1 MRRRVSPPSVTVLA
15 VAALLAAAAGGAPA
29 WAAPPKDLDTYVA
42 RAMQTFEAPAI
53 SVAVVEDGKAVW
65 AKGYGV
71 RKLGDPAKA
80 DEHTVFPIGS
90 NTKAFTAT
98 ALAMLV
104 DEGKLTWDDK
114 VEARLPGFQMSDP
127 YTTGE
132 MTVVDMLT
140 HRSGLG
146 LGQGDLMVF
155 PETDF
160 TRRQI
165 VEHLRYLKAPGTLR
179 SGYAYDNVL
188 YIAAGQMVESVS
200 GQRWEDFMHSRVFA
214 PLGMTDAK
222 ASFGE
227 IGANDNRAWPH
238 ARLDGPLRGLGR
250 IQPLG
255 RVENIDAAAPAGA
268 INASAL
274 DMTKWLEVQLDRGAL
289 PDGKGRLFSEA
300 SSAML
305 FTPQTIIPTGPIPGP
320 LSAASSSFKD
330 YALGFIIQDYR
341 GHRVI
346 LHGGAVTGGI
356 SMVVLIPDKHVGF
369 AVMTNSEEGG
379 ALRSI
384 YFHLLDHY
392 LGEQPI
398 DWIAASVK
406 SRETQTAQALA
417 AIKAAPVS
425 AAGAGAPPPLPLSAY
440 AGVYR
445 DPWYGTVTVRQDGQ
459 GLSINF
465 DRSHDMQGRLEP
477 VRYDTFRTRFTDRTI
492 EDAYVTFSLSPEGK
506 VDHMS
511 MKPISP
517 LADFSF
523 DYQDLS
529 FTPEKGK

>member
-1 MRRRVSPPSVTVLA
+1 MRISSPRALFLA
-15 VAALLAAAAGGAPA
+15 ASAALALAAGSVR
-29 WAAPPKDLDTYVA
+29 AAPPKDIDAFVDK
-42 RAMQTFEAPAI
+42 AMATFEAPGM
-53 SVAVVEDGKAVW
+53 AVTIVEDDKVTL

-71 RKLGDPAKA
+71 RKLGDPARVDA
-80 DEHTVFPIGS
+80 HTVFPIGS
-90 NTKAFTAT
+90 NTKAFTST

-104 DEGKLTWDDK
+104 DEGKLSWDDK
-114 VEARLPGFQMSDP
+114 VTSRLRGFQMSDP

-165 VEHLRYLKAPGTLR
+165 VEHLRFLKAPRTLR

-188 YIAAGQMVESVS
+188 YIGAGQMVEDVS
-200 GQRWEDFMHSRVFA
+200 GQRWEDFMHARVFG

-227 IGANDNRAWPH
+227 IGPHDNRAWLH
-238 ARLDGPLRGLGR
+238 ARLDGPLRGLGHIEPLAR
-250 IQPLG
+250 I
-255 RVENIDAAAPAGA
+255 ENIDAAAPAGA
-268 INASAL
+268 INASAA
-274 DMTKWLEVQLDRGAL
+274 DMAPWLMVQLDRGAL
-289 PDGKGRLFSEA
+289 PGGKGRLFSEA

-305 FTPQTIIPTGPIPGP
+305 FTPQTLIPTAPIPGP
-320 LSAASSSFKD
+320 LAAASSNFKN

-341 GHRVI
+341 GHRII

-369 AVMTNSEEGG
+369 SVMTNSEEGG
-379 ALRSI
+379 ALRSV

-392 LGEQPI
+392 LGETPI

-417 AIKAAPVS
+417 AIKASPVS
-425 AAGAGAPPPLPLSAY
+425 ALGAGAPPPLPLSAY

-445 DPWYGTVTVRQDGQ
+445 DPWYGTVTIKQDGQ
-459 GLSINF
+459 GLVINF
-465 DRSHDMQGRLEP
+465 DRTHDMQGRLEP

-492 EDAYVTFSLSPEGK
+492 EDAYVTFQLSPEGK
-506 VDHMS
+506 VDHMT

-523 DYQDLS
+523 DFQDLS
-529 FTPEKGK
+529 FTPEGAK

>member
-1 MRRRVSPPSVTVLA
+1 MRKRFSSPRTAVLA
-15 VAALLAAAAGGAPA
+15 VAAALAAAAGSAA
-29 WAAPPKDLDTYVA
+29 AAPPKDLDAYVA
-42 RAMQTFEAPAI
+42 KAMQTFEAPGM

-71 RKLGDPAKA
+71 RKLGEPAPA
-80 DEHTVFPIGS
+80 DAHTVFPIGS

-104 DEGKLTWDDK
+104 DEGKLSWDDK

-127 YTTGE
+127 YATGE

-160 TRRQI
+160 TRREI
-165 VEHLRYLKAPGTLR
+165 VDHLRYLKTPRTLR

-188 YIAAGQMVESVS
+188 YIAAGQMVENVS
-200 GQRWEDFMHSRVFA
+200 GRRWEDFMHTRVFA
-214 PLGMTDAK
+214 PLGMNDAK

-227 IGANDNRAWPH
+227 IKPGSNAAWPH
-238 ARLDGPLRGLGR
+238 ARLDGPLRGLGH
-250 IQPLG
+250 IQALG

-268 INASAL
+268 INASAE

-300 SSAML
+300 QSAML
-305 FTPQTIIPTGPIPGP
+305 FTPQTIIPTGPVPGP

-341 GHRVI
+341 GHKVI

-356 SMVVLIPDKHVGF
+356 SMVVLIPEKHVGF

-379 ALRSI
+379 ALRSV

-392 LGEQPI
+392 LGETPI
-398 DWIAASVK
+398 DWIDASVK
-406 SRETQTAQALA
+406 ARETQTAQALA
-417 AIKAAPVS
+417 AIKASP
-425 AAGAGAPPPLPLSAY
+425 AGAPDPSKPPSLPLSGY
-440 AGVYR
+440 AGTYS
-445 DPWYGTVTVRQDGQ
+445 DPWYGTITIRQDGA
-459 GLSINF
+459 GLNINF
-465 DRSHDMQGRLEP
+465 DRTHDMKGPLEP
-477 VRYDTFRTRFTDRTI
+477 VRYNTFRTRFTDRTI
-492 EDAYVTFSLSPEGK
+492 EDAYVTFSLDAEGK
-506 VDHMS
+506 VDHVS

-523 DYQDLS
+523 DFQDLS
-529 FTPEKGK
+529 FTPVKGK